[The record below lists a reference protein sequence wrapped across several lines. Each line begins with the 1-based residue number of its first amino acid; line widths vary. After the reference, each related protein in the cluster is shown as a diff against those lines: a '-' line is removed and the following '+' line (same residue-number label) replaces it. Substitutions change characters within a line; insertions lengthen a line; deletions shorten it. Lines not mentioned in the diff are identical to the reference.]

1 MRAAVASKP
10 RRHVTAKIYDKKGNL
25 LSVGRNSYTKT
36 HPLQA
41 FHANRVGLAEQI
53 YLHAEI
59 AAIANCKDIS
69 KAHKIVVE
77 RFSKKGEP
85 LIACP
90 CPICADGIS
99 FTPIKQIEHT

>member
-1 MRAAVASKP
+1 MRSRAASKP
-10 RRHVTAKIYDKKGNL
+10 RRHVIAKIYDKRGRL
-25 LSVGRNSYTKT
+25 LSVGKNSYTKT

-41 FHANRVGLAEQI
+41 FHANRVGLNEQI

-59 AAIANCKDIS
+59 AAIANCKNIS

-90 CPICADGIS
+90 CLICADGIS
-99 FTPIKQIEHT
+99 FTPIKLIEHT